1 MKKLICSLI
10 GVVAILGGS
19 IDLASARSAK
29 FVSPSTASAVVVGV
43 TSKGNVVVLP
53 TMAGAAIKLGGPGT
67 VAVHARFGLVYAAP
81 EWGRR
86 SGQLVTASLTGRRLK
101 ELGILKLGATGSVS
115 IALSPDEKSL
125 VVANYGSGTVSVV
138 TLDARGIPTAVA
150 NMALPMRASL
160 PHAVVFVGSTALI
173 TDLKNDRL
181 EFLSISDGAPKWI
194 GSVSMR
200 TGDGPRSIAKL
211 SDQQLLV
218 SNENS
223 NTVSCLVSTGASG
236 GTGADGSS
244 ASWIEKGRLSLIQ
257 PDQLLS
263 ELASGPAW
271 LAPGTKGQGKP
282 AEIVATSSTGGAVVV
297 RNPDEIIR
305 FSVSASCQMAITNR
319 DFDVADSP
327 RALASR
333 GPEVWMPNL
342 SAVMVSNSSNNW
354 GAIPTRDPLYSIAVV
369 R

>member
-10 GVVAILGGS
+10 GIVAILGS
-19 IDLASARSAK
+19 SVDLASARSTK

-53 TMAGAAIKLGGPGT
+53 TMTGAAIKLGGPGT
-67 VAVHARFGLVYAAP
+67 VAVHPRFGLVYAAP

-86 SGQLVTASLTGRRLK
+86 SGQLITVSLTGRHLK
-101 ELGILKLGATGSVS
+101 ELANLKLGATGSVS

-125 VVANYGSGTVSVV
+125 VVANYGSSSVSVV

-150 NMALPMRASL
+150 NLALPMRASL
-160 PHAVVFVGSTALI
+160 PHAVVFVGATALV
-173 TDLKNDRL
+173 TDLKNNRL
-181 EFLSISDGAPKWI
+181 EFLSVSEGAPKWV
-194 GSVSMR
+194 GSLSLR

-211 SDQQLLV
+211 NDQQLLV

-223 NTVSCLVSTGASG
+223 DTVSCLASNGAN
-236 GTGADGSS
+236 
-244 ASWIEKGRLSLIQ
+244 ASWVEKGRLSLIQ
-257 PDQLLS
+257 PDQVLS
-263 ELASGPAW
+263 ELASGPTT
-271 LAPGTKGQGKP
+271 LAPGPKGQGKP

-297 RNPDEIIR
+297 RNPDEVVR

-327 RALASR
+327 RALANR